1 MEFTYFWAKCQYFQ
15 LNFYTLEQNVDV
27 SSGFSLLLSK
37 LSLFPMEFHYF
48 SAKCQYFHRNFTT
61 FEPHVNISLG
71 FSLFLNLSPPITRGP
86 YHGGGGLPSPGPWHT
101 HIYIYIYIYNP
112 RGGSQWATPGND
124 AKPAGTPGN
133 YVGCPRAAQRDTQ
146 MMAALG
152 GSRHVVCMCV

>member
-1 MEFTYFWAKCQYFQ
+1 MSIFLMEFTYFWAKCQYFQ

-37 LSLFPMEFHYF
+37 LSLFPMEFHYL

-86 YHGGGGLPSPGPWHT
+86 YHGGGAFWPWALAHICWSLSVGLLTLNSSFARRQVLIFNLKYCLNGLL
-101 HIYIYIYIYNP
+101 
-112 RGGSQWATPGND
+112 
-124 AKPAGTPGN
+124 
-133 YVGCPRAAQRDTQ
+133 Q
-146 MMAALG
+146 M
-152 GSRHVVCMCV
+152 HVVCSRAC

>member
-1 MEFTYFWAKCQYFQ
+1 MEFTYFWAKCKYFQ

-61 FEPHVNISLG
+61 FEPHVNISIG

-86 YHGGGGLPSPGPWHT
+86 YHGGGAFHPWALA
-101 HIYIYIYIYNP
+101 HIYYQCMSAQGIHEP
-112 RGGSQWATPGND
+112 KF
-124 AKPAGTPGN
+124 AKSKEAN
-133 YVGCPRAAQRDTQ
+133 RS
-146 MMAALG
+146 M
-152 GSRHVVCMCV
+152 HVVSIFCFKKPGDKGAKWVERIVV